1 MQHREAR
8 ITDARAISEL
18 IRPLAE
24 KHIACEL
31 SPEGAS
37 NLLASME
44 PRAIEGYMT
53 SGFKYHVAEDN
64 GVVIGVVG
72 VRDNSHLYH
81 LFVADDYRGRGIAH
95 DLWRVARAGCVEA
108 GNVGEFTVNSSRFAV
123 EMYRRF
129 GFVETGPP
137 ETKNGVTSVPMKL
150 TETASNASTGDADH
164 RLGGWRNPW
173 RRSPNSQT

>member
-1 MQHREAR
+1 MQIRRATIE
-8 ITDARAISEL
+8 DAAAISDL

-24 KHIACEL
+24 RYIANEF
-31 SPEGAS
+31 SPEGAA

-44 PRAIEGYMT
+44 ADAIEGYLA
-53 SGFKYHVAEDN
+53 SGYEYHVAEED
-64 GVVIGVVG
+64 GMLVGVVG

-81 LFVADDYRGRGIAH
+81 LFVADEFRGRGFARE
-95 DLWRVARAGCVEA
+95 LWRVARDACRAA

-123 EMYRRF
+123 AMYRKF

-150 TETASNASTGDADH
+150 NDA
-164 RLGGWRNPW
+164 P
-173 RRSPNSQT
+173 